1 MNISYDLE
9 FDMDSF
15 LTDLERRQRARKR
28 VRLEEMK
35 EVEGLLW
42 VRPVDRVDERAGA
55 GPRVLD
61 EVPPAFPERGDVPRQ
76 IPWQRAVQEVDA
88 GVMQKGAHPTGE
100 RRVGPMFRAVPHRAK
115 PRDRLLYAKGV

>member
-35 EVEGLLW
+35 KEVRRLKS
-42 VRPVDRVDERAGA
+42 ERKS
-55 GPRVLD
+55 RSD
-61 EVPPAFPERGDVPRQ
+61 SIED
-76 IPWQRAVQEVDA
+76 
-88 GVMQKGAHPTGE
+88 
-100 RRVGPMFRAVPHRAK
+100 
-115 PRDRLLYAKGV
+115 

>member
-35 EVEGLLW
+35 KEVRRLKS
-42 VRPVDRVDERAGA
+42 DRKSRSDLIE
-55 GPRVLD
+55 D
-61 EVPPAFPERGDVPRQ
+61 
-76 IPWQRAVQEVDA
+76 
-88 GVMQKGAHPTGE
+88 
-100 RRVGPMFRAVPHRAK
+100 
-115 PRDRLLYAKGV
+115 

>member
-35 EVEGLLW
+35 KEVRRLKS
-42 VRPVDRVDERAGA
+42 ERKS
-55 GPRVLD
+55 
-61 EVPPAFPERGDVPRQ
+61 
-76 IPWQRAVQEVDA
+76 RADSIED
-88 GVMQKGAHPTGE
+88 
-100 RRVGPMFRAVPHRAK
+100 
-115 PRDRLLYAKGV
+115 